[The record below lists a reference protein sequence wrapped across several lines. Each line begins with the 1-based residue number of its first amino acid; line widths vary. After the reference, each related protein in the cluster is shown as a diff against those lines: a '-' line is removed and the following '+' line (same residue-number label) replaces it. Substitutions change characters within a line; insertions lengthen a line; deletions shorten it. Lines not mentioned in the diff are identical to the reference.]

1 VDLRSNGHGLARA
14 WWTAP
19 CTRCTGPRWT
29 GRITRR
35 GTRSGP
41 STQDLRAQDACK
53 RDAAAAS
60 PESGGARRGLAG
72 VAPGRRSRPSTRPQA
87 SAKRRGG
94 ACARDR
100 GVKGGDRASSAPAP
114 EGGGAAAPASSWRR
128 QNAQEK
134 GISSR
139 GFCSPCVEE
148 GGELKTKGRR
158 LVRKLGD
165 GGGSGGA
172 PAGGDP
178 SSRRCAIPVTAF
190 LDNKR
195 HVRDTIAFG
204 EGKDRATGYSTDGVR
219 RRGDAEAAAPVEL
232 VLECVCWCDA
242 GAKGS
247 AGARARA

>member
-1 VDLRSNGHGLARA
+1 VAACGGGSPALPLGGVPGHQHDHKLAQNVEGAHAHVTEGSRA
-14 WWTAP
+14 AIV
-19 CTRCTGPRWT
+19 PR
-29 GRITRR
+29 RR
-35 GTRSGP
+35 
-41 STQDLRAQDACK
+41 
-53 RDAAAAS
+53 
-60 PESGGARRGLAG
+60 
-72 VAPGRRSRPSTRPQA
+72 
-87 SAKRRGG
+87 
-94 ACARDR
+94 
-100 GVKGGDRASSAPAP
+100 PAP

-178 SSRRCAIPVTAF
+178 SSRRCAISVTAS

-204 EGKDRATGYSTDGVR
+204 EGKDRATGYSTDGVW

-232 VLECVCWCDA
+232 VLECMCWCDA

-247 AGARARA
+247 AGARVRV